1 MAYFWSDTDVT
12 DGKKIRMLRPEL
24 PFPFE
29 KMISLDDCK
38 DCVAAV
44 FVFLLCNVSKEVEI
58 RSPRPFESASN

>member
-12 DGKKIRMLRPEL
+12 DGKKMEYFHLK
-24 PFPFE
+24 

-38 DCVAAV
+38 DYVAAV

-58 RSPRPFESASN
+58 RSPCPFESASN